1 VGSRPGNPHSLG
13 GGSSV
18 TECDTYRQFWQVRLK
33 APTER
38 NIVASA
44 RRVARRVAEAK
55 SWRSRS
61 PKISTLYYLFKS
73 NDSLYYL
80 NLFHMFHHFCL
91 ISPKV

>member
-1 VGSRPGNPHSLG
+1 MGSRPGNPHSLG

-44 RRVARRVAEAK
+44 RRVAEWLRQNLGGRGL
-55 SWRSRS
+55 
-61 PKISTLYYLFKS
+61 PKFLRYIICLKVMILCTISTFS
-73 NDSLYYL
+73 ICFTIFAS
-80 NLFHMFHHFCL
+80 
-91 ISPKV
+91 